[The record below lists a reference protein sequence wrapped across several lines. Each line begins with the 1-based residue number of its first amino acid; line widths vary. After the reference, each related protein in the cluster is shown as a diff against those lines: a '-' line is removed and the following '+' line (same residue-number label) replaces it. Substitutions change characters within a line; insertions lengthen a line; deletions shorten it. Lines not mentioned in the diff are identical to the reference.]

1 MSMWDKLKEVEERY
15 ESLAQQL
22 SKPEIISDRDTFQ
35 KYSKEY
41 KDLTDLVTTYRS
53 YSKASE
59 ELAGSKEL
67 LDSSNDPDLREM
79 AAEELRVLE
88 NVVVDLE
95 RQLQILL
102 LPKDPNDHKNVI
114 LEIRAGA

>member
-22 SKPEIISDRDTFQ
+22 SKPEIISDRDLFQ

-41 KDLTDLVTTYRS
+41 KDLTDLVTTYRAF
-53 YSKASE
+53 SKASE

-67 LDSSNDPDLREM
+67 LASSTDPDLREM
-79 AAEELRVLE
+79 ATEEMRILQ
-88 NVVVDLE
+88 NVVEDL
-95 RQLQILL
+95 
-102 LPKDPNDHKNVI
+102 
-114 LEIRAGA
+114 